1 MKSVEEINEK
11 IRRGEAVVV
20 TAEEMVEIVREKG
33 ASAAAEEVDVVTT
46 GTFGA
51 MCSSGVF
58 LNFGHSDP
66 PIKLGGG
73 EVYLNDVPAYA
84 GLAAV
89 DVYLGATALSR
100 SRGMEYGG
108 GHVIEDLV
116 RGKEIEV
123 EGRGY
128 GTDCYPRREI
138 ETVVTIHDLNQAIL
152 YCPRTAYQRYRAA
165 TNSRPEV
172 LYTYMGTLLPEY
184 GNVTF
189 SGAGVLSP
197 LGRDPEYRTLGV
209 GTRIFLGGAQGYV
222 VWEGTQHDPSAGMG
236 TIAVVGDLKRM
247 SPRYLRG
254 CTIHRYG
261 TSLYVGLGIPIPIL
275 DERMAAAAGRD
286 ETQLETE
293 IVDYGVPRRER
304 PVVRRVTY
312 AELRSGR
319 VEVKGKEVPVSPLSS
334 FRMAREI
341 AEVLKRWI
349 ERGEFLLTSPVQG
362 LPREGTFRPMRQLG
376 PVPLAGEVMT
386 RRVVTVGPDCPIVEA
401 ARILA
406 EGGFDH
412 LPVVDENQRLVGIV
426 TSWDIATSV
435 GTGKRRVEEIMTRR
449 VITARENEPVD
460 SVVRSLETHG
470 ISGVPVVDE
479 RGKVIGML
487 TSDDLSRLVKRMGR
501 PVREEG

>member
-1 MKSVEEINEK
+1 
-11 IRRGEAVVV
+11 VVV

-33 ASAAAEEVDVVTT
+33 AQAAAREVDVVTT

-58 LNFGHSDP
+58 LNFGHADP

-89 DVYLGATALSR
+89 DVYLGVTAMSR

-116 RGKEIEV
+116 RGKEV
-123 EGRGY
+123 ELRGKGY
-128 GTDCYPRREI
+128 GTDCYPRREV
-138 ETVVTIHDLNQAIL
+138 ETSVTLHDLNQAVL
-152 YCPRTAYQRYRAA
+152 YCPRTAYQRYNAA
-165 TNSRPEV
+165 TNSRDEV
-172 LYTYMGTLLPEY
+172 IYTYMGTLLPDY

-189 SGAGVLSP
+189 SGAGVLGP
-197 LGRDPEYRTLGV
+197 LGRDPEYRTIGV
-209 GTRIFLGGAQGYV
+209 GTRIFLGGTQGYIA
-222 VWEGTQHDPSAGMG
+222 WEGTQHYPSRGFG

-261 TSLYVGLGIPIPIL
+261 TSLYVGLGVPIPVL
-275 DERMAAAAGRD
+275 DEGVAATAGVD
-286 ETQLETE
+286 EGQLKTNLL
-293 IVDYGVPRRER
+293 DYGVPRRDR
-304 PVVRRVTY
+304 PVVREVTY

-319 VEVKGKEVPVSPLSS
+319 IEVKGKEVPVSPLSS

-341 AEVLKRWI
+341 AELLKKWI
-349 ERGEFLLTSPVQG
+349 EGGEFLLSGPVER
-362 LPREGTFRPMRQLG
+362 LPREGTFRPMRQVG
-376 PVPLAGEVMT
+376 PVPLAREVMT
-386 RRVVTVGPDCPIVEA
+386 REVVTVGPEASISEA

-406 EGGFDH
+406 EKGFDH
-412 LPVVDENQRLVGIV
+412 LPVVDENQRLIGIL

-435 GTGKRRVEEIMTRR
+435 GTGRRKVAEIMTRK
-449 VITARENEPVD
+449 VITAREDEPVD
-460 SVVRSLETHG
+460 SVARSLEAHG

-479 RGKVIGML
+479 GGRVMGML
-487 TSDDLSRLVKRMGR
+487 TSDDLSKLVKRMGR
-501 PVREEG
+501 AAGFYLW